1 MHAASTSLVQSR
13 LKLYIY
19 NIEAYDKVC
28 VRLYARAEY
37 EMRLEIS
44 DWSDCQWEL
53 RALVFLPDDHRKEH
67 DRSGRS
73 YVPAFRCGEAEFS
86 YEGHQERPD
95 LPDTSKN
102 WMSARNL
109 DR

>member
-1 MHAASTSLVQSR
+1 M
-13 LKLYIY
+13 LYIY
-19 NIEAYDKVC
+19 NIEAYDKVY

-73 YVPAFRCGEAEFS
+73 YVPAFRYGEAEFS